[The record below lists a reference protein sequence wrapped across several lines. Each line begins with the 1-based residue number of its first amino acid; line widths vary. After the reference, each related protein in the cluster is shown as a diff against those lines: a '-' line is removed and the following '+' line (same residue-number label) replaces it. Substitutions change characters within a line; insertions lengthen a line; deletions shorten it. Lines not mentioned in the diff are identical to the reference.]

1 MNSIE
6 QYGDSLAQN
15 AKKASTE
22 IRSLSIDKRNAVLVS
37 LAQKLK
43 SRSLEIIKAN
53 QKDVEASKNTL
64 SSAMIDRLTL
74 NEARILDMASS
85 VEQIAAFQD
94 PLNRTL
100 EKKLLPNGME
110 LSRISVPIGSVFFIY
125 ESRPNVTI
133 DGASLCFKSG
143 NAVVL
148 RGGKESLE
156 SSTLLA
162 QIFRESLEEHQINP
176 NAVQL
181 VQTPNREL
189 MSYLL
194 KQNQYI
200 DLVIPRGG
208 VNLIR
213 TVVEQS
219 QIPVIKH
226 FNGICHI
233 FVDKSADIE
242 AAKNILVN
250 AKTQRP
256 GVCNAMETLLLHQDL
271 SDKNLQDLVQA
282 LLEKEVSIYGDSVAR
297 ARIHGLKIL
306 ENDSYF
312 EKEYL
317 SLQMNLKIVKD
328 VKEAAEHIE
337 VYGSGHTEAVLAKD
351 LEIQNYF
358 INHVDSSS
366 VMVNASTRF
375 ADGGEYGLGA
385 EVGISTDKLHAR
397 GPMGVESLCTYKW
410 VLVGDGHIRG

>member
-271 SDKNLQDLVQA
+271 SDKNLQDLVQT

-351 LEIQNYF
+351 LEVQNYF